1 MDLLHLVRANVVE
14 SLKRQPRFMCTET
27 VERGE
32 YESRRRYT
40 ATGCDQG
47 PRRTPLR
54 PVSSDRLRLDVAQ
67 ASSGEIYSWTGESR
81 FNDRDLLDMVH
92 DGAISSGTFSAFLS
106 AVFQAERATF
116 TYNGAIT
123 EGGRTLS
130 AFGFRVARENSHYR
144 FGPREHSVVTGYHG
158 TFLADTATAALVS
171 LVVSTDP
178 LPLET
183 GSCFATTTL
192 NYSSARMQGID
203 FLLPTES
210 ALNVAH
216 ADGGESRN
224 RTVFSN
230 CHEFRGESSIS
241 FEPAPEAAHGDVN
254 RAKAPPAVVIPEG
267 LRFGV
272 ALAES
277 IDTATAAVGDPV
289 KARLVSR
296 IHNGSVVLI
305 PAGAPVAAR
314 IVRLKQF
321 YSGENT
327 LSFGIRL
334 ESVSVNGSAVPLVAT
349 PDWEAAFPQP
359 VDRTLRRRVQ
369 LGVPQ
374 GMEDRAVSFEIRDV
388 HLPYRIDSGLPSY
401 WITGSDERRRPQ
413 EKEFLLPR

>member
-158 TFLADTATAALVS
+158 TFLADTARRIQK
-171 LVVSTDP
+171 P
-178 LPLET
+178 
-183 GSCFATTTL
+183 
-192 NYSSARMQGID
+192 
-203 FLLPTES
+203 
-210 ALNVAH
+210 H
-216 ADGGESRN
+216 
-224 RTVFSN
+224 
-230 CHEFRGESSIS
+230 
-241 FEPAPEAAHGDVN
+241 
-254 RAKAPPAVVIPEG
+254 
-267 LRFGV
+267 
-272 ALAES
+272 
-277 IDTATAAVGDPV
+277 
-289 KARLVSR
+289 RLF
-296 IHNGSVVLI
+296 
-305 PAGAPVAAR
+305 
-314 IVRLKQF
+314 Q
-321 YSGENT
+321 
-327 LSFGIRL
+327 
-334 ESVSVNGSAVPLVAT
+334 
-349 PDWEAAFPQP
+349 
-359 VDRTLRRRVQ
+359 
-369 LGVPQ
+369 
-374 GMEDRAVSFEIRDV
+374 
-388 HLPYRIDSGLPSY
+388 
-401 WITGSDERRRPQ
+401 
-413 EKEFLLPR
+413 LPRVSGGVEHLL